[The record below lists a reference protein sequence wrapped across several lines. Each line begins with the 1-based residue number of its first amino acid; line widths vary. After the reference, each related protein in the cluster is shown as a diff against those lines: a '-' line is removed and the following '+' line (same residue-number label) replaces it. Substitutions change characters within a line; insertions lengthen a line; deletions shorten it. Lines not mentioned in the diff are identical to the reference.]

1 MTNRPFKELSTQ
13 LLSKIEEIKVR
24 AISKP
29 KSREE
34 FSGSIDTML
43 YNLKNHLE
51 NNGGDLKD
59 IVDKKD
65 SSSGQGWVENIGR
78 IRTSYGQIYGL
89 NKELMDIEKAIHRIE
104 RKAHLRA
111 LIFRFLTT
119 LLIGFG
125 IMLVYY
131 VAQEIGVNMPL
142 IKIPA

>member
-1 MTNRPFKELSTQ
+1 MTNRPFKELSNQ
-13 LLSKIEEIKVR
+13 LISKIEDIKQR
-24 AISKP
+24 AIYKP
-29 KSREE
+29 KTREE

-51 NNGGDLKD
+51 NNGDLKD

-65 SSSGQGWVENIGR
+65 SLSGRGWMKNIGD

-89 NKELMDIEKAIHRIE
+89 NKELMDTEKAIHRIE
-104 RKAHLRA
+104 RKAHIRA

-131 VAQEIGVNMPL
+131 VAQKIGINMPL